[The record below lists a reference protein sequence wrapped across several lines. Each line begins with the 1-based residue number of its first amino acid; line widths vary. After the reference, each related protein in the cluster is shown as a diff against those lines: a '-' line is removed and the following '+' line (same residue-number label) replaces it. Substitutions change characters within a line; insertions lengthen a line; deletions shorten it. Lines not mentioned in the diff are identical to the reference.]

1 MISGDPLVTIVTPSY
16 NQGRFIRA
24 TIESVLSQDYP
35 YIEYI
40 IVDGASTDETAR
52 VVEPYL
58 DRLTFISEPDRGQTH
73 AVNKGFARAR
83 GEIVAWLNSD
93 DLFLPGAVRLVVEK
107 FKSNPK
113 LGVVYGGGF
122 QIDEEGK
129 VKQRFPYTQ
138 HFDLWKLVFTSDY
151 ILNQSAYFR
160 KAALDAVGPLRE
172 ELYYIMDWEILMR
185 MGVYFEFGYIPDD
198 IGCLREY
205 GEAKT
210 FTGGVKR
217 IREMR
222 HILREYTGMPYSP
235 AYIVYGLDTYQYVW
249 RAAIERWPAVFNAL
263 KPLASRVVTKFCH
276 IMIRRATERGQAW
289 WQDRWMGPRAY
300 VMLPQGMGEITMRGL
315 VPQVPGL
322 REQVLT
328 VRYKGKKIL
337 KQRLAPGEFEVRFV
351 PPIYAEETPIFQLTG
366 ARRFVFAQTSGST
379 DYRELSLRLNE
390 FRWSHSSP
398 A

>member
-1 MISGDPLVTIVTPSY
+1 MISAEPLVTIVTPSY
-16 NQGRFIRA
+16 NQGHFIKA

-35 YIEYI
+35 HIEYI
-40 IVDGASTDETAR
+40 IMDGASRDDTAR

-58 DRLTFISEPDRGQTH
+58 DRLTFVSERDRGQTH

-93 DLFLPGAVRLVVEK
+93 DIFLPGAVRRVVEA
-107 FKSNPK
+107 FKANPQ

-122 QIDEEGK
+122 QIDEHGN

-138 HFDLWKLVFTSDY
+138 HFDLWKLIYTSDY

-185 MGVYFEFGYIPDD
+185 MGLYYDFGYVPED

-210 FTGGVKR
+210 FTGGKKR
-217 IREMR
+217 IREIYK
-222 HILREYTGMPYSP
+222 ILYEYTGMRFSP
-235 AYIVYGLDTYQYVW
+235 GYIVYGLGTYLPIW
-249 RAAIERWPAVFNAL
+249 EAAIQRWPAIVTPL
-263 KPLASRVVTKFCH
+263 KAPVTKLVTKVAHKISFW
-276 IMIRRATERGQAW
+276 ASKRGQAW
-289 WQDRWMGPRAY
+289 WLDKWMGPCAY
-300 VMLPQGMGEITMRGL
+300 VMLPQGIGEVTVRGM
-315 VPQVPGL
+315 VPRLPKL
-322 REQVLT
+322 EEQVLT
-328 VRYKGKKIL
+328 IRYKGRVVCR
-337 KQRLAPGEFEVRFV
+337 QRLRPGDFELRFT
-351 PPIYAEETPIFQLTG
+351 PPITAEASPIFNLR
-366 ARRFVFAQTSGST
+366 ASRSFVFAKAVGTSDRRT
-379 DYRELSLRLNE
+379 LSLRLSE
-390 FRWSHSSP
+390 FRWSR